1 MMTDLDQ
8 IALDTVEAIANI
20 DPDKLKGGRVQALAQ
35 AQCLVRDALQELEE
49 VGAENYTLTQELDD
63 ALDQVIYWRERAV
76 DAEAER
82 DALAALCQEGA
93 AVLERTANDT
103 LDGRNMAVRLR
114 EANTTSLARLKAE
127 GQAEV
132 LDNIA
137 ADMRAKGKTL
147 ATLEALEAV
156 ATKLRRR
163 AEEDVNGR

>member
-8 IALDTVEAIANI
+8 LALDIVETIANI

-49 VGAENYTLTQELDD
+49 VGGENYTLTQEVD
-63 ALDQVIYWRERAV
+63 AALEQVIYWRERAV
-76 DAEAER
+76 DAEQAR

-114 EANTTSLARLKAE
+114 EATPATSLARQKARW
-127 GQAEV
+127 QAEAV
-132 LDNIA
+132 EHA
-137 ADMRAKGKTL
+137 MR
-147 ATLEALEAV
+147 LETHFDRGIYANE
-156 ATKLRRR
+156 LRRQ
-163 AEEDVNGR
+163 AEENKP